1 MLITCPN
8 CQSVFKLPDNNN
20 ENLKMRCS
28 ICTDVFRLGD
38 AIVLEEDAHEVKLE
52 KNSDGAYTLNTS
64 LGSKKVSQEKGKGK
78 KMFLRLFLILFFSLI
93 AAGAGLYKYT
103 SYLDPL
109 KEILSSEE
117 TINEDVVA
125 KQKEA
130 IADFNK
136 RVEFLNII
144 GLRQYIVPNEEN
156 DKFEKLAVIEGQV
169 INNFNEP
176 RSFVEVEASLFDEN
190 GMPLVTKKQMAGP
203 HLSVFQLQVLG
214 QAELE
219 EALRDQIT
227 IMNYNID
234 IQPQETVPF
243 MFIFYNPPA
252 GAKNCNVTVVDA
264 QLPEP
269 NPEAEEEKK

>member
-8 CQSVFKLPDNNN
+8 CQSVFKLPDNKN

-28 ICTDVFRLGD
+28 ICTDVFRLAD
-38 AIVLEEDAHEVKLE
+38 AIVLEESAHEVQLE
-52 KNSDGAYTLNTS
+52 RNSEGAYTLNTS
-64 LGSKKVSQEKGKGK
+64 LGNTKIKKETGKGK
-78 KMFLRLFLILFFSLI
+78 KMILRLFLILFFSFI

-109 KEILSSEE
+109 KEFFASEDS
-117 TINEDVVA
+117 INEEVVA
-125 KQKEA
+125 QQKEM
-130 IADFNK
+130 IEEFNK
-136 RVEFLNII
+136 RVEFLTII

-169 INNFNEP
+169 LNNFNEP
-176 RSFVEVEASLFDEN
+176 RSFIEVEASLFDEK
-190 GMPLVTKKQMAGP
+190 GMPLVTKRQMAGP

-243 MFIFYNPPA
+243 MFIFYNPPG

-269 NPEAEEEKK
+269 TSSAETQE